1 MLESSAVIGL
11 ELFWK
16 STAVL
21 VAACGAAWLL
31 RQAAAA
37 LRHTVWT
44 LAICGL
50 LLLPVLEA
58 VLPAWSLPA
67 PTHAAI
73 SSPAPQGVVKVR
85 PLPMPQNPVQP
96 PLSLPLALGAVWMA
110 GTLLCLVRWTRALRD
125 VARIRRRATPVTGGA
140 AGTLLRELP
149 GSPVELLISDR
160 EISPMTAGI
169 WRPAILLPVGA
180 SNWPL
185 ERLRVV
191 LLHELAHISRR
202 DCLTQ
207 AVAEFAC
214 SIYWPQPLAWVAR
227 WRIRVEQERASDD
240 LVLRA
245 GSTASDYA
253 ANLLALAGS
262 HQSRELFPAA
272 AGMARCSRLEDRVRA
287 ILNPHLD
294 RRAVSRPA
302 ALAGC
307 LIAACL
313 VVPVSAM
320 RPQAGNA
327 RTVSGTVY
335 DAEKAR
341 VPEAKVILANADTG
355 EKLTASTDQ
364 VGDFSFGPLGDGSYR
379 LEVNARG
386 FVPAVRMLKVEG
398 THRLRLDI
406 TLELGQVMETMVVRG
421 KGSAAPAPAPPRRI
435 RVGGNV
441 TPAKVVHQVRPEY
454 PEAVRSRGIQG
465 DVVVRTVILMD
476 GTLSPPAVL
485 SSPDPLL
492 SQAAIDALRQWRY
505 APALLNGKPLEA
517 VTTIT
522 INFELEP

>member
-1 MLESSAVIGL
+1 MLESSAVVAL

-21 VAACGAAWLL
+21 VAACGAALLL

-37 LRHTVWT
+37 LRHTIWT

-58 VLPAWSLPA
+58 VLPAWRLPA
-67 PTHAAI
+67 PSHAAI
-73 SSPAPQGVVKVR
+73 SSPAPPGVVNIR
-85 PLPMPQNPVQP
+85 PLSTLQNPVRQS
-96 PLSLPLALGAVWMA
+96 LNLPLVFGAVWMA
-110 GTLLCLVRWTRALRD
+110 GTFICLVRWTRALRD
-125 VARIRRRATPVTGGA
+125 VARTRRRATPVTAGA
-140 AGTLLRELP
+140 AATLLRELS
-149 GSPVELLISDR
+149 GHAVELLISDR

-169 WRPAILLPVGA
+169 LRPAILLPAGA

-207 AVAEFAC
+207 AIAEFAC

-272 AGMARCSRLEDRVRA
+272 AGMARCSRLENRVRA
-287 ILNPHLD
+287 ILNPHMD
-294 RRAVSRPA
+294 RRAVSRPV
-302 ALAGC
+302 ALTAC

-320 RPQAGNA
+320 ASPGRQ
-327 RTVSGTVY
+327 R
-335 DAEKAR
+335 
-341 VPEAKVILANADTG
+341 AN
-355 EKLTASTDQ
+355 
-364 VGDFSFGPLGDGSYR
+364 R
-379 LEVNARG
+379 
-386 FVPAVRMLKVEG
+386 
-398 THRLRLDI
+398 HRNHL
-406 TLELGQVMETMVVRG
+406 
-421 KGSAAPAPAPPRRI
+421 
-435 RVGGNV
+435 
-441 TPAKVVHQVRPEY
+441 
-454 PEAVRSRGIQG
+454 
-465 DVVVRTVILMD
+465 
-476 GTLSPPAVL
+476 
-485 SSPDPLL
+485 
-492 SQAAIDALRQWRY
+492 
-505 APALLNGKPLEA
+505 
-517 VTTIT
+517 
-522 INFELEP
+522 

>member
-1 MLESSAVIGL
+1 MLESLAVTAL
-11 ELFWK
+11 ELFGK

-21 VAACGAAWLL
+21 VAACMAALLL

-67 PTHAAI
+67 PSRAAI
-73 SSPAPQGVVKVR
+73 SSPAPLGVVSVR
-85 PLPMPQNPVQP
+85 PLSISQNPVRQS
-96 PLSLPLALGAVWMA
+96 LNLPLLFGAVWMA
-110 GTLLCLVRWTRALRD
+110 GTLICLVRWTRALGD
-125 VARIRRRATPVTGGA
+125 VARIRRRATPVTDGA
-140 AGTLLRELP
+140 VATLLRELSD
-149 GSPVELLISDR
+149 SPVELLISDR

-169 WRPAILLPVGA
+169 LRPAILLPAGA

-191 LLHELAHISRR
+191 LLHELAHIGRR

-207 AVAEFAC
+207 ALAEFAC
-214 SIYWPQPLAWVAR
+214 SLYWPQPLAWVAR
-227 WRIRVEQERASDD
+227 WRIRVEQEHASDD

-262 HQSRELFPAA
+262 YQSRELFPAA
-272 AGMARCSRLEDRVRA
+272 AGMARCSRLEDRVLA
-287 ILNPHLD
+287 ILNPHMD
-294 RRAVSRPA
+294 RRAVSRPV
-302 ALAGC
+302 ALTAC

-313 VVPVSAM
+313 VLPVSAM
-320 RPQAGNA
+320 RPQAANA
-327 RTVSGTVY
+327 RTVTGTIY

-341 VPEAKVILANADTG
+341 VPDARVILANADTG
-355 EKLTASTDQ
+355 QKLTASTDQ
-364 VGDFSFGPLGDGSYR
+364 VGDFSFGPLADGSYR
-379 LEVNARG
+379 LEVNAPG
-386 FVPAVRMLKVEG
+386 FVPAVRMLKLDG

-421 KGSAAPAPAPPRRI
+421 KGSAAPAPAPPQRI

-485 SSPDPLL
+485 SSPDPQL
-492 SQAAIDALRQWRY
+492 SEAAINALRQWRY
-505 APALLNGKPLEA
+505 APALLNGKPLET